1 MPFSLALEVTI
12 MQASLSR
19 YRGSALGKKP
29 SPWTLIPSPVLVA
42 LVEWDGRGEE
52 EVLVLQ
58 GS

>member
-1 MPFSLALEVTI
+1 